1 MVKFRG
7 ADGETFRAGAR
18 HCVSHQRGV
27 RCEVITLTARVAVPG
42 STPAGVLDR
51 VSRLNRDEAAFF
63 MFEGTGDRVVCDA
76 SSWTEAFP
84 R

>member
-1 MVKFRG
+1 
-7 ADGETFRAGAR
+7 
-18 HCVSHQRGV
+18 V
-27 RCEVITLTARVAVPG
+27 RCEGITLTARVAVPG

-51 VSRLNRDEAAFF
+51 VSRHNRDEVAFF

-76 SSWTEAFP
+76 SSSMEAFP